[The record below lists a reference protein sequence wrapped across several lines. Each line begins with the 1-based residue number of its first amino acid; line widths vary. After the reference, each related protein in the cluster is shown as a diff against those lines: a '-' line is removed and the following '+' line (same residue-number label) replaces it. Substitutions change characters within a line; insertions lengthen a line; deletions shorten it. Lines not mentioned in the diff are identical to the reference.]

1 MLDDI
6 HVVKSQSDDSHLLMF
21 QLAIFYVA
29 VIEETA
35 DSSSVQ
41 SAFAYCGRSLHNTG
55 IHRSHKVTG
64 PCIHRRTLVVPH
76 SRWHEQT
83 PAGLP

>member
-35 DSSSVQ
+35 DSSSVRQ
-41 SAFAYCGRSLHNTG
+41 PNF
-55 IHRSHKVTG
+55 KMD
-64 PCIHRRTLVVPH
+64 
-76 SRWHEQT
+76 E
-83 PAGLP
+83 